1 MVLQQLKPLYIAHK
15 PMKTTPN
22 CVEKGFYER
31 EQDER
36 KLLLLM
42 CKNAAKSRVGE
53 KDGEHYDLKKIVYGI
68 LLIAAALTILLLTF
82 QDAAGTVKLS
92 EGLRLWLERFGLKS
106 DFHSIRSNAH
116 LVLYFLFGIVLCL
129 YGRECGWR
137 WWVVLAVGCG
147 IGLIDESIKVLLPT
161 REFDFVDLVK
171 DWIGIGLAAFVVLIL
186 KRSEAR

>member
-1 MVLQQLKPLYIAHK
+1 MLV
-15 PMKTTPN
+15 
-22 CVEKGFYER
+22 
-31 EQDER
+31 
-36 KLLLLM
+36 
-42 CKNAAKSRVGE
+42 AAV
-53 KDGEHYDLKKIVYGI
+53 
-68 LLIAAALTILLLTF
+68 LTILLLTF

-137 WWVVLAVGCG
+137 WWVIILIGCG
-147 IGLIDESIKVLLPT
+147 IGLIDESIKVQLPT

-171 DWIGIGLAAFVVLIL
+171 DWVGIWLAVGLVYGIRCIL
-186 KRSEAR
+186 KRRTNT

>member
-1 MVLQQLKPLYIAHK
+1 ML
-15 PMKTTPN
+15 
-22 CVEKGFYER
+22 R
-31 EQDER
+31 R
-36 KLLLLM
+36 
-42 CKNAAKSRVGE
+42 RVWE
-53 KDGEHYDLKKIVYGI
+53 TDGEHNDVKKRVYGI
-68 LLIAAALTILLLTF
+68 LLIAAALTILLLTL

-129 YGRECGWR
+129 YGRECGWS
-137 WWVVLAVGCG
+137 WWVIILIGCG

-171 DWIGIGLAAFVVLIL
+171 DWVGVTAAMLVIWLI
-186 KRSEAR
+186 KRKTVNE